1 MSEASQRHPCGA
13 LRSTE
18 GISHFSVKTQ
28 GRLESGVTVWNPV
41 QAQTPAAAAG
51 GSGSGFVPLFSGLPS
66 SSVPLQERLCVMGLW
81 AGQGELG
88 SRALAAWRLCYGAD
102 SPATEGQRP
111 GSQHLLTLWHSSSLI
126 LILSCQKPGPLLG
139 AFSRLLQAGL
149 FTSLATALSS
159 ERPWVL
165 PALSSFCHHWLLSSK
180 APPHGGSLW
189 SFLASQ
195 LKQVSQKG

>member
-1 MSEASQRHPCGA
+1 MSEASRRHPCGA

-28 GRLESGVTVWNPV
+28 GRLESGVTVWNRV

-139 AFSRLLQAGL
+139 AFSRLG
-149 FTSLATALSS
+149 SS
-159 ERPWVL
+159 P
-165 PALSSFCHHWLLSSK
+165 HWLRLYHQRGPGCCLPCPVSVITGSCPQRHHHMEVLCGHFLPLS
-180 APPHGGSLW
+180 
-189 SFLASQ
+189 
-195 LKQVSQKG
+195 